1 MIIGHGR
8 QFEYLKKVRERGT
21 FAHAYLFFG
30 PESVGKL
37 HVAREWVK
45 LFFEPADWE
54 AIDENRHPDL
64 IYLSKEKLLIT
75 DNQKEIGIKDIL
87 ELRRLASLS
96 SNSGGHKFMVI
107 DGADDMS
114 EEAQN
119 SILKVLEEPPQK
131 TIFILITDS
140 PQRLLS
146 TIISRT
152 VPMEFSFV
160 ADDDIISFL
169 DKSDVSAPKKEKI
182 LTIASGRPG
191 IAVRAV
197 SDKDFLENEWLS
209 FESFQK
215 VFNSDAVNQFL
226 YSQNIYQE
234 PEAVEKLI
242 YFFLSE
248 LRKKLASGENAE
260 QTLDSLKYV
269 FNSSDLIKR
278 TNVNKRL
285 LMDNVFLSL

>member
-1 MIIGHGR
+1 MIIGHRR
-8 QFEYLKKVRERGT
+8 QFEYLKKVHERGT

-30 PESVGKL
+30 PEHVGKL
-37 HVAREWVK
+37 HIAREWAK
-45 LFFEPADWE
+45 LFFEPTEWS
-54 AIDENRHPDL
+54 AIDEGRHPDF
-64 IYLSKEKLLIT
+64 IGLSKEKLLVS
-75 DNQKEIGIKDIL
+75 DNQKEIGIEDIW

-119 SILKVLEEPPQK
+119 SILKILEEPPPK

-140 PQRLLS
+140 SQGLLP
-146 TIISRT
+146 TIVSRT

-182 LTIASGRPG
+182 LTISSGRPG
-191 IAVRAV
+191 IAVRALT
-197 SDKDFLENEWLS
+197 DKDYLENEWHVY
-209 FESFQK
+209 ESLKK
-215 VFNSDAVNQFL
+215 VFNSDTLDQFL
-226 YSQNIYQE
+226 YSQKIYQE
-234 PEAVEKLI
+234 PESVKKLI